1 MNLKKFKE
9 TKTVVLPCL
18 SLFKPKEKKLKK
30 KKTTQQHLYL
40 DFCLTLLILR
50 ESLNNIDYYHL
61 LQVFIEAQHS

>member
-30 KKTTQQHLYL
+30 
-40 DFCLTLLILR
+40 
-50 ESLNNIDYYHL
+50 NNSIAF
-61 LQVFIEAQHS
+61 VFRFLPYSINFKGEFE